1 MNKSILHFNE
11 IGIRN
16 IEKGLKSF
24 MEHPEDLDSFADTV
38 LSVLLSF
45 GLDILKESIEDMDKI
60 IRESPERKRKWNINR
75 REKTQLLCRLGN
87 LVYERTLFQNKKDG
101 SYRYLL
107 DDIMKLEGHKRMTP
121 GAEAALLTEAIDS
134 SYRKGGEQVSLT
146 DFVSKQT
153 VKNKLHGLTIQERLP
168 EIAEKKQVGILY
180 IDADEDHISEQIL
193 EEREDGKH
201 QLVTG
206 NGTII
211 GKIVYLYEGIEPENT
226 QSKRNRLIGKHYF
239 GGVYEG
245 RENEKLWKEV
255 AEYIEAV
262 YDTKVLKKVYI
273 SGDGAGWIKAGKE
286 YIRNSELVLD
296 RFHLMKYVNQAV
308 SHLKEGKE
316 REKGRI
322 YEAINGKHKKRLEE
336 IFAVLKGTA
345 ESESK
350 KRAIE
355 DSERYILNNWKG
367 ITIRIKN
374 PDIIGC
380 SAEGHVSHM
389 YSSRMSSRPMGW
401 SKHGADQMCR
411 LRCYKANGGDIL
423 ELVKWQRTIRMER
436 EESPKKENLGLFGTE
451 FLKTKKNNDYYI
463 EKCQASI
470 AGLTAKKQLWFWS
483 HNFKF

>member
-24 MEHPEDLDSFADTV
+24 MEHPDDLDSFADTV

-45 GLDILKESIEDMDKI
+45 GLDILKESIEDADRI

-101 SYRYLL
+101 TYRYLL
-107 DDIMKLEGHKRMTP
+107 DDIMGLEGHERMTP
-121 GAEAALLTEAIDS
+121 GAEAAILTEALDS

-153 VKNKLHGLTIQERLP
+153 VKNKLHGLTIKERIP
-168 EIAEKKQVGILY
+168 EAAEKKQVEILY
-180 IDADEDHISEQIL
+180 IDADEDHISEQNL
-193 EEREDGKH
+193 EAREDGKH
-201 QLVTG
+201 HLVAG

-211 GKIVYLYEGIEPENT
+211 GKIIYLYEGIEKENAR
-226 QSKRNRLIGKHYF
+226 SKRNSLIGKHYF

-245 RENEKLWKEV
+245 RENEELWKEV

-262 YDTKVLKKVYI
+262 YDTEVLKKVYI
-273 SGDGAGWIKAGKE
+273 SGDGAGWIKVGKE

-296 RFHLMKYVNQAV
+296 RFHLMKYINQSV

-322 YEAINGKHKKRLEE
+322 YEAINGRHKKEIAK
-336 IFAVLKGTA
+336 IFAVLREKA
-345 ESESK
+345 ESESRK
-350 KRAIE
+350 KAVE
-355 DSERYILNNWKG
+355 DSERYILNNWRG

-380 SAEGHVSHM
+380 SAEGHVSHV

-401 SKHGADQMCR
+401 SRHGADQMCR
-411 LRCYKANGGDIL
+411 LRCYRENGGNIL
-423 ELVKWQRTIRMER
+423 ELVKGQRSMRRER
-436 EESPKKENLGLFGTE
+436 EERPQKVSLGLFGAE
-451 FLKTKKNNDYYI
+451 FLKTQKNNNYYI

-470 AGLTAKKQLWFWS
+470 GGLTAKKQLWFWS
-483 HNFKF
+483 HRLEF